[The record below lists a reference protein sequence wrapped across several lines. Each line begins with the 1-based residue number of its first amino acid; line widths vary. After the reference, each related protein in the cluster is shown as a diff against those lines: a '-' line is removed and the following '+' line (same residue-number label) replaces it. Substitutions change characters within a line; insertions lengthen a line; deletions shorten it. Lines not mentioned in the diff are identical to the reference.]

1 MARPPLNR
9 PMFRV
14 PGMSRQPQGILASGP
29 QIMNAAMR
37 STDQNPYTQVST
49 DPVVQVPRTRSRE
62 TVKENFKN
70 FTDMFSPIGE
80 ALAAGSGVGRD
91 IVERRRMER
100 AQLAADEMVEKTLAM
115 QDADPTDPDESMYG
129 SDYEYDAK
137 VYGPARYDGMN
148 PDESMYSSGDAGTPF
163 DLGAAINETNKKV
176 IDKKPTDNKS
186 KVEDM
191 MSMQVDA
198 AAKLRR
204 NLQNIYKGVDFD
216 KNVTEASQNLTTR
229 ISDLQETMN
238 KKNEELTLADIDAD
252 FENLMGYKPGDIK
265 TEAEQERKT
274 SFWLGLMKAGL
285 AIAAGESPNA
295 LTNIAKGLSF
305 GLDQYGKDMQRISSQ
320 ERQDLKEQA
329 SLRYS
334 LLKDK
339 KSEQIAQR
347 ALDVQYKSAL
357 YSIAQEQD
365 KRAREDKKQFVDT
378 QFALGKL
385 DIALYQTANELGLK
399 LGDQKISQ
407 EKLNLMSSELELKYT
422 LDPKLAASAYA
433 AGGLIPRVEGQEIVI
448 TDPTTWQLN
457 PEWVDIAKRAFLD
470 SSPTRSTAA
479 DKEASAAGRRLVV
492 KGVQYPTAEAAE
504 DAQRAGALS
513 FTGVTN
519 IYDRAMMQLDEAQ
532 RMKGKLIDTNAIE
545 ILRDEATK
553 NPDSALAKRLE
564 KAGIKL
570 DSDVFDF
577 TEIVDVN

>member
-1 MARPPLNR
+1 
-9 PMFRV
+9 MFRV

-29 QIMNAAMR
+29 QIMDAAMR
-37 STDQNPYTQVST
+37 STDQSPIMQVST

-70 FTDMFSPIGE
+70 FTDMLSPIGE

-100 AQLAADEMVEKTLAM
+100 AQLAADEMVQKTLAM

-148 PDESMYSSGDAGTPF
+148 PDESMYSSGDAGAPF

-176 IDKKPTDNKS
+176 IDKNPTDNKS
-186 KVEDM
+186 KVDDM

-198 AAKLRR
+198 AAKLRS
-204 NLQNIYKGVDFD
+204 NLENIYKGVDFD

-238 KKNEELTLADIDAD
+238 KENEELTLADIDAD

-285 AIAAGESPNA
+285 AIAAGESSNA

-385 DIALYQTANELGLK
+385 DIALYQTANELGIK

-407 EKLNLMSSELELKYT
+407 EKLDLMSSELELKYT

-457 PEWVDIAKRAFLD
+457 PEWVDIAKKAFLD
-470 SSPTRSTAA
+470 NSPTRSTAA

-504 DAQRAGALS
+504 DAQRASALS

-545 ILRDEATK
+545 ILRDEAKK
-553 NPDSALAKRLE
+553 NPDSALAKRLK

>member
-1 MARPPLNR
+1 M
-9 PMFRV
+9 
-14 PGMSRQPQGILASGP
+14 
-29 QIMNAAMR
+29 
-37 STDQNPYTQVST
+37 QVST

-70 FTDMFSPIGE
+70 FTDMLSPIGE

-100 AQLAADEMVEKTLAM
+100 AQLAADEMVQKTLAM

-148 PDESMYSSGDAGTPF
+148 PDESMYSSGDAGAPF

-176 IDKKPTDNKS
+176 IDKNPTDNKS
-186 KVEDM
+186 KVDDM

-198 AAKLRR
+198 AAKLRS
-204 NLQNIYKGVDFD
+204 NLENIYKGVDFD

-238 KKNEELTLADIDAD
+238 KENEELTLADIDAD

-285 AIAAGESPNA
+285 AIAAGESSNA

-385 DIALYQTANELGLK
+385 DIALYQTANELGIK

-407 EKLNLMSSELELKYT
+407 EKLDLMSSELELKYT

-457 PEWVDIAKRAFLD
+457 PEWVDIAKKAFLD
-470 SSPTRSTAA
+470 NSPTRSTAA

-504 DAQRAGALS
+504 DAQRASALS

-545 ILRDEATK
+545 ILRDEAKK
-553 NPDSALAKRLE
+553 NPDSALAKRLK